1 MAVTYCT
8 AAEVAGFLGL
18 DISTTSKPTTTQ
30 LEAWI
35 NRAEAEIDRK
45 TRRTW
50 LAAGRTV
57 TNETRNMNF
66 VYNYG
71 WGVRITL
78 SRMNIKDFDYSA
90 GDRAEFWTGNG
101 YIDLITDGE
110 SEIGTTVNFDYKNGW
125 VFLRGFVYTAIR
137 ENRFRFTYRYGETP
151 VPDDIKQ
158 AAILLVSYYLISA
171 GSLFWQA
178 LPMGENIRDYNDMA
192 RQFKQEAYDIMFDY
206 QDLAVVV

>member
-8 AAEVAGFLGL
+8 AAEVAEFLGVT
-18 DISTTSKPTTTQ
+18 ISSTSKPTTSQ
-30 LEAWI
+30 IEAWI

-50 LAAGRTV
+50 LAAGKTIS
-57 TNETRNMNF
+57 NETRNMNF

-78 SRMNIKDFDYSA
+78 SRMNIKTFDYA
-90 GDRAEFWTGNG
+90 QGDRIQFWTGNG
-101 YIDLITDGE
+101 YQDMLTSGN
-110 SEIGTTVNFDYKNGW
+110 SELGTTINVDYVNGW

-137 ENRFRFTYRYGETP
+137 ENRFRFTYRYGESP
-151 VPDDIKQ
+151 VPDDIKN
-158 AAILLVSYYLISA
+158 AAILLVSYYLVSA

-178 LPMGENIRDYNDMA
+178 LPIGENVRDYNEMA
-192 RQFKQEAYDIMFDY
+192 KEWKEQAYDIMFDY
-206 QDLAVVV
+206 QDMAVAV